1 MKFTIMRPELSLLL
15 ANVISVVPPKSTLPI
30 LSTILLEAKG
40 DTLKATSTDLDM
52 SIAASVKAQ
61 VFSEGSVCI
70 PAKRFND
77 IVRELPADEVR
88 IAVEDYRVKVECAR
102 GKYAISGMDPA
113 DFPKMPS
120 FKSEH
125 RFTLHSDVLKKGE
138 KRCLYATS
146 TDESRPVLNGVLFQ
160 LFPNELRMV
169 ATDGHRLAKASFSG
183 DFVKEK
189 TEAIVPP
196 KALRQAVKIAPE
208 EGGPVEIALSK
219 SYILMEMGNSVICS
233 RVLEG
238 PFPNYEQ
245 VIPKE
250 TNKKLTVNRD
260 ELIDAIKRVAIL
272 SDTVTHQIKFALR
285 KDKVDLSVST
295 ADVGEGQET
304 VPTVEYVGDEMD
316 VGYNANYI
324 LDILRSMDSDEA
336 KFSLNTPLNAGLVE
350 PVHKDEGEDL
360 LCLIMPLRLPE

>member
-1 MKFTIMRPELSLLL
+1 MKFSIMRPELSMLI

-30 LSTILLEAKG
+30 LSTIMLEAKG

-52 SIAASVKAQ
+52 SISASVKTTVTA
-61 VFSEGSVCI
+61 EGSVCI
-70 PAKRFND
+70 PAKRFSD
-77 IVRELPADEVR
+77 IVRELPADMVK
-88 IAVEDYRVKVECAR
+88 VSVSDYRVKVECAR
-102 GKYAISGMDPA
+102 GKYSISGMDPA

-125 RFTLHSDVLKKGE
+125 RFTLHSDVLKKGD
-138 KRCLYATS
+138 KRCLYAAS
-146 TDESRPVLNGVLFQ
+146 TDESRPVLNGVFFQ
-160 LFPNELRMV
+160 LFPKELRMV
-169 ATDGHRLAKASFSG
+169 ATDGHRLAKVSFAG

-196 KALRQAVKIAPE
+196 KALKQAVKIAPE
-208 EGGPVEIALSK
+208 DGCQVEMALSK
-219 SYILMEMGNSVICS
+219 SYIQMQIQDSVICS

-250 TNKKLTVNRD
+250 TNKSLVINRD

-272 SDTVTHQIKFALR
+272 SDTVTHQIKFALH
-285 KDKVDLSVST
+285 KDRVDLSVST
-295 ADVGEGQET
+295 ADIGEGQET
-304 VPTVEYVGDEMD
+304 VPSVEYVGDEMD

-350 PVHKDEGEDL
+350 PVQKEEGEDL
-360 LCLIMPLRLPE
+360 LCLIMPLRLTE